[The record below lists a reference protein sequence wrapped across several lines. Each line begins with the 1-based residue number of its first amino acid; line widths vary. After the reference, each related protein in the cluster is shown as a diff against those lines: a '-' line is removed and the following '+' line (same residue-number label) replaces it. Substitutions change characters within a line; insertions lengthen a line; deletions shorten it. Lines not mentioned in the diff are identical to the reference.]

1 MNFGTMKMTHEKF
14 GENDYRIR
22 VGNDIIEVRTY
33 FGSNG
38 CFYSSILDHYIEN
51 RDNKPTNPRRTQV
64 LKSYVDE
71 YLERLRL
78 KELEEDL
85 RKVAALPMASCLKE
99 DFKGK
104 WLHFY
109 AGMTAREVIRIFDDE
124 YSKASIFT
132 GGCSYDIYKRLPQK
146 KEGFLSEELNEMFF

>member
-1 MNFGTMKMTHEKF
+1 MQEG
-14 GENDYRIR
+14 R
-22 VGNDIIEVRTY
+22 
-33 FGSNG
+33 
-38 CFYSSILDHYIEN
+38 
-51 RDNKPTNPRRTQV
+51 NKQEYGWRRTQV

-78 KELEEDL
+78 KEFEEDL

-109 AGMTAREVIRIFDDE
+109 AGMTARKVIRIFDVE
-124 YSKASIFT
+124 YSKASLFT